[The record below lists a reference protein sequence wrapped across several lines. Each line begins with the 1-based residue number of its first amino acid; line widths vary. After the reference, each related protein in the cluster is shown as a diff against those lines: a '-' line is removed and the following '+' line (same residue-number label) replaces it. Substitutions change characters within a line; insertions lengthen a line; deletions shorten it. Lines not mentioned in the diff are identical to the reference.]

1 MQRLLCVI
9 ASCVFAVSAF
19 ETGTP
24 FLGSWD
30 LNVAK
35 SKFDPSG
42 PKIESQ
48 TVKYYVENGVFKSS
62 VTVDG
67 SPSAHPT
74 VYDGKEHEY
83 GGTSALRPTH
93 IIPTAKAN
101 MLETVFKRDGKKI
114 GTRKNTLSPDG
125 RTMTV
130 ISEGTKADG
139 SPYKSILVFDKQ

>member
-1 MQRLLCVI
+1 MQRFLCAI
-9 ASCVFAVSAF
+9 AACVFAVSAF
-19 ETGTP
+19 ATGSQ

-30 LNVAK
+30 LNPSK

-42 PKIESQ
+42 PKIQSQ
-48 TVKYYVENGVFKSS
+48 TIKYYIENGVFKSS

-67 SPSAHPT
+67 APAAHPT

-83 GGTSALRPTH
+83 GGTAVLRPTH
-93 IIPTAKAN
+93 IIPTAKEN

-114 GTRKNTLSPDG
+114 GSRKNTLSSDG

-130 ISEGTKADG
+130 ISEGTKSDG
-139 SPYKSILVFDKQ
+139 TPYKSVLVFDKQ

>member
-1 MQRLLCVI
+1 MQRLFCAIV
-9 ASCVFAVSAF
+9 SCVFAVSVFA
-19 ETGTP
+19 TGTP

-30 LNVAK
+30 LNPTK

-42 PKIESQ
+42 PKIQSQ
-48 TVKYYVENGVFKSS
+48 TIKYYIENGVFKSS
-62 VTVDG
+62 VTIDG

-93 IIPTAKAN
+93 IIPTAKEN
-101 MLETVFKRDGKKI
+101 TLETVFKRDGKKI

-130 ISEGTKADG
+130 TSEGTKADG
-139 SPYKSILVFDKQ
+139 SPYKSVLVFDKQ